1 MRPAVTKA
9 IDTLRADLGAT
20 STVASQPSAEPAGS
34 GLSFVGG
41 SLRDAPAAKTN
52 SGGQTQSA
60 NADNG
65 PAGTHFFGQAAN
77 PSNPGLQTLPN
88 GPRPSAPSASAQA
101 DAAGQTAGTGATMDG
116 SRGGV
121 AGAPIDPFKPAPA
134 KKPEKFRIGGWDDA
148 RMDQLASTPRGKEI
162 IEQDKKLRDQRQGT
176 DDRIS
181 EIKAKLEKT
190 SDANERQSLNK
201 DWADQLNGQ
210 QQIDKQLNDVEK
222 EAGRL
227 IVHDE

>member
-1 MRPAVTKA
+1 
-9 IDTLRADLGAT
+9 
-20 STVASQPSAEPAGS
+20 
-34 GLSFVGG
+34 
-41 SLRDAPAAKTN
+41 
-52 SGGQTQSA
+52 
-60 NADNG
+60 
-65 PAGTHFFGQAAN
+65 
-77 PSNPGLQTLPN
+77 
-88 GPRPSAPSASAQA
+88 
-101 DAAGQTAGTGATMDG
+101 MDG